1 MANYLVIE
9 DEQKAIVQIE
19 DAMRSL
25 DSSAT
30 LQVFKDFKDFQ
41 HHLIKMTEQN
51 QTIPAFDFAFINLS
65 SVLLLKWTEALS
77 EIKTKIKPEAPL
89 CLISFDNEIPS
100 LVDLKKEGVYNVIH
114 KPFDELILSESLV
127 IASQLKKRYNPK
139 DIKSQKN
146 SAIAGILKDVEL
158 QSISELGFLTL
169 SDSEIPLYSISKYF
183 SELFDTDKKQSVWA
197 QCLASIP
204 HPHKPGFFINKFQFY
219 YTSREFLIHIRK
231 KVQSLKAHETSSVLW
246 HLNSI
251 PKDLKQI
258 KISIIAMH
266 NFDTES
272 FKHEVESHF
281 QNAIVEFLDVA
292 QAMKWKK
299 KSESDIVF
307 NLSTL
312 PFEKIKTF
320 FNDNGPLY
328 FWVTKENLP
337 DEELKQH
344 VQSYR
349 EIFKQPYDRAYFYK
363 KLKSLLPDLIL
374 KETPS
379 LLNVSCHEIIKAANL
394 IEVLEMNELYIS
406 FNYPRELE
414 FDTARNFILLNEK
427 EEMSVE
433 IPGFCHFKEKSKNQQ
448 QSKEQ
453 SSFFH
458 QFAFFSVSNE
468 ALKEIRQWLLHSY
481 IAKNQK
487 N

>member
-1 MANYLVIE
+1 MAHFLVIE
-9 DEQKAIVQIE
+9 DETKSILQIE
-19 DAMRSL
+19 DSIKYL

-30 LQVFKDFKDFQ
+30 IHQLNDYKSFHQ
-41 HHLIKMTEQN
+41 HLEKLLEQK
-51 QTIPAFDFAFINLS
+51 QPIPLFDFAFINLS
-65 SVLLLKWTEALS
+65 TEPLSKWNFITL
-77 EIKTKIKPEAPL
+77 EIKKHCKPESPL
-89 CLISFDNEIPS
+89 CLISFDSPIPS
-100 LVDLKKEGVYNVIH
+100 LVELKKCGVYNVIH
-114 KPFDELILSESLV
+114 KPFDDLILKESLV
-127 IASQLKKRYNPK
+127 LASQIRKRYNPK
-139 DIKSQKN
+139 EIKSQKN
-146 SAIAGILKDVEL
+146 SAIAGVLKDVEL

-169 SDSEIPLYSISKYF
+169 SDSEIPLHSLSKYF

-204 HPHKPGFFINKFQFY
+204 HPQKPGFFINKFQFY

-231 KVQSLKAHETSSVLW
+231 KVQSLKAHETSSALW
-246 HLNSI
+246 SLNFK
-251 PKDLKQI
+251 PKELKQI
-258 KISIIAMH
+258 KITIIAMH

-281 QNAIVEFLDVA
+281 QNAIVDFLDVA

-299 KSESDIVF
+299 KSDSDIVF
-307 NLSTL
+307 NLSSL
-312 PFEKIKTF
+312 PFDKIKVF
-320 FNDNGPLY
+320 FNDTGTLF
-328 FWVTKENLP
+328 FWVTNEVLP

-349 EIFKQPYDRAYFYK
+349 EIFKHPYDRSYFYK
-363 KLKSLLPDLIL
+363 KLKSLQPDLIL
-374 KETPS
+374 KETPT

-394 IEVLEMNELYIS
+394 IEVLEMNELFIS

-414 FDTARNFILLNEK
+414 FDTARNFILLSEK

-433 IPGFCHFKEKSKNQQ
+433 IPGFCHFKEKGNNQ

-453 SSFFH
+453 LSYYH

-487 N
+487 K